1 MEEQNKVISKF
12 LSHRGLVEE
21 GISKRQRSDL
31 EHIYKIVSEMNA
43 VTAANVVTVKNVAE
57 KTREGRLGHSISLA
71 TFYNNGK
78 LLYDFVEF
86 IKPSVAPGVL
96 DELNAC
102 KREIS
107 ELKDINAALIRRDIK
122 FEKMQAEIDALR
134 NELKLARDFR
144 EANAMAE
151 AKQLSSKTSAI
162 PPSLKGPKS

>member
-1 MEEQNKVISKF
+1 
-12 LSHRGLVEE
+12 
-21 GISKRQRSDL
+21 
-31 EHIYKIVSEMNA
+31 MNA
-43 VTAANVVTVKNVAE
+43 ATTTNVVTVKNVAE
-57 KTREGRLGHSISLA
+57 KTREGRFGHSISLA

-86 IKPSVAPGVL
+86 IKSLVDPSVL
-96 DELNAC
+96 DELNAYE
-102 KREIS
+102 REIS

-122 FEKMQAEIDALR
+122 FEKMQAEIDTLR

-162 PPSLKGPKS
+162 PSSLKGPKS

>member
-1 MEEQNKVISKF
+1 M
-12 LSHRGLVEE
+12 
-21 GISKRQRSDL
+21 
-31 EHIYKIVSEMNA
+31 
-43 VTAANVVTVKNVAE
+43 
-57 KTREGRLGHSISLA
+57 
-71 TFYNNGK
+71 
-78 LLYDFVEF
+78 
-86 IKPSVAPGVL
+86 
-96 DELNAC
+96 NAC

-144 EANAMAE
+144 EANVMAE

>member
-86 IKPSVAPGVL
+86 IKQVCWT
-96 DELNAC
+96 N
-102 KREIS
+102 
-107 ELKDINAALIRRDIK
+107 
-122 FEKMQAEIDALR
+122 
-134 NELKLARDFR
+134 
-144 EANAMAE
+144 
-151 AKQLSSKTSAI
+151 
-162 PPSLKGPKS
+162 